1 MPANYL
7 KPNAKTRTP
16 GYDTWRSMR
25 QRCLRPDQR
34 QYKDYGGRGI
44 SVCVRWNVFENF
56 LADMGPRPS
65 GRSLDRIN
73 NDGDYEPGNCRWA
86 TRTQQQ
92 RNRRD
97 VRPITFQGRTML
109 ISDWAKEI
117 GVKTNTLQSRLDVY
131 GWTLKRAMT
140 TKPRNWGR

>member
-1 MPANYL
+1 
-7 KPNAKTRTP
+7 
-16 GYDTWRSMR
+16 
-25 QRCLRPDQR
+25 
-34 QYKDYGGRGI
+34 
-44 SVCVRWNVFENF
+44 VFENF